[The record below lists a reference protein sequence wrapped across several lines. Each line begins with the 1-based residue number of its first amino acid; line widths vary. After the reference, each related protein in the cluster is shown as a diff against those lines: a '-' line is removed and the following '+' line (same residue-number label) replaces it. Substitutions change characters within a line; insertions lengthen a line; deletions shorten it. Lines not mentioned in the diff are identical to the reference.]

1 MRLTSRITSAGL
13 TQTILL
19 FLLVFLAGAI
29 WTASPAN
36 AQPVRASDT
45 FYLKFGAGLSDFAGD
60 ASGPDFGSNPNAP
73 DVPGPINGLRD
84 FFDTEKFSDGGPF
97 PYALSGEVGYHFSP
111 SASVGLGYQFG
122 QYPFVHGRPLTVRDD
137 FPGAG
142 GDLGTIRHTVQLLG
156 RYMVKAEAWTLSPYF
171 DTGLNLSFGGRNT
184 AVGPL
189 AGIGLD
195 VSVSGRTSL
204 FLESRINITFSDK
217 AIDGVE
223 GGEQPDALSALP
235 SLGLKYTFSEPAVP
249 PRVIALDGP
258 AEVQVGESAAFTARI
273 NETEATRPLTYQWNF
288 GDGGSGSGLTASHTY
303 EQSGT
308 YDVVFTARNDAGTAR
323 DSLSVEVLS
332 PARII
337 SLNATPN
344 PAEEGELVR
353 FESEVEGASPLSF
366 EWDFGDGDTGFETSP
381 THTYEEPGEY
391 TVRLT
396 ASNEDG
402 EDQSSLT
409 MQIERALPAVC
420 ETVREFNSVYFDF
433 GSSQLTSG
441 AEQKLQENADVLLK
455 CPNLSVR
462 VEGFTS
468 PREPNG
474 QALSEARAQAAT
486 DVYEAQGV
494 APDRI
499 ETSGEGVIE
508 GATGKKGDTSQS
520 RRVDTILLN
529 DDTGDSSQ
537 NN

>member
-1 MRLTSRITSAGL
+1 MRLGDSVPSTGRIASGGL
-13 TQTILL
+13 VRTIL
-19 FLLVFLAGAI
+19 FLSLAFLAGAI
-29 WTASPAN
+29 GTTSSAE
-36 AQPVRASDT
+36 AQPFRADDT
-45 FYLKFGAGLSDFAGD
+45 FYLKFGAGLSDYAGGND
-60 ASGPDFGSNPNAP
+60 GEVGFEEDAP
-73 DVPGPINGLRD
+73 DILE
-84 FFDTEKFSDGGPF
+84 FFDTEKFDEGPF
-97 PYALSGEVGYHFSP
+97 PYALSGEFGYQFSP
-111 SASVGLGYQFG
+111 NLGIGLGYQFG
-122 QYPFVHGRPLTVRDD
+122 QYPFASGRPFTVREDL
-137 FPGAG
+137 PGKG

-156 RYMVKAEAWTLSPYF
+156 RYSVGAKEWIVSPYV
-171 DTGLNLSFGGRNT
+171 DTGLNVSFGGYTT

-189 AGIGLD
+189 AGIGVD
-195 VSVSGRTSL
+195 VSLSGRTSL
-204 FLESRINITFSDK
+204 FLETRVNATFDDE
-217 AIDGVE
+217 ATDGIE
-223 GGEQPDALSALP
+223 GDRPFDALSALP
-235 SLGLKYTFSEPAVP
+235 SLGLKYTFSEPTVP

-273 NETEATRPLTYQWNF
+273 NEAEATRPLTYQWNF
-288 GDGGSGSGLTASHTY
+288 GDEGSGSGLTASHTY

-462 VEGFTS
+462 VEGFAS

-499 ETSGEGVIE
+499 ETSGEGVVE
-508 GATGKKGDTSQS
+508 DAAGKKGDTSQA

>member
-13 TQTILL
+13 TQTILP

-84 FFDTEKFSDGGPF
+84 LFDTEKFSDGGPF

-204 FLESRINITFSDK
+204 FLESRINITFSDE

-223 GGEQPDALSALP
+223 GGGLPDALSALP
-235 SLGLKYTFSEPAVP
+235 SLGLRVCLADALWPATSWIS
-249 PRVIALDGP
+249 RKKLSAL
-258 AEVQVGESAAFTARI
+258 AR
-273 NETEATRPLTYQWNF
+273 
-288 GDGGSGSGLTASHTY
+288 
-303 EQSGT
+303 
-308 YDVVFTARNDAGTAR
+308 
-323 DSLSVEVLS
+323 
-332 PARII
+332 
-337 SLNATPN
+337 
-344 PAEEGELVR
+344 
-353 FESEVEGASPLSF
+353 
-366 EWDFGDGDTGFETSP
+366 
-381 THTYEEPGEY
+381 
-391 TVRLT
+391 
-396 ASNEDG
+396 
-402 EDQSSLT
+402 
-409 MQIERALPAVC
+409 
-420 ETVREFNSVYFDF
+420 
-433 GSSQLTSG
+433 
-441 AEQKLQENADVLLK
+441 
-455 CPNLSVR
+455 
-462 VEGFTS
+462 
-468 PREPNG
+468 
-474 QALSEARAQAAT
+474 
-486 DVYEAQGV
+486 
-494 APDRI
+494 
-499 ETSGEGVIE
+499 
-508 GATGKKGDTSQS
+508 
-520 RRVDTILLN
+520 
-529 DDTGDSSQ
+529 
-537 NN
+537 